1 MEALRSAVA
10 AGLFKHA
17 TPRLGAPSVW
27 EMHCDIQTEAKAI
40 EVTMPIDGASVN
52 LTPFIS
58 DLVSRVHNTTEYSV
72 TLMYA
77 QAGSLFIGFTHRTNH
92 VNGRNKA
99 QKRKAPDS
107 NTNETSMI
115 KKLRTTKTT
124 SAAEVREEK
133 FGDQSQATYF
143 DTIGVEIVRAFID
156 IRRDETPREA
166 VVRKHVLED
175 RLVIECKGLD
185 ILTLH
190 DMNRFSA
197 KVKLA
202 VTKAETLQN
211 KLSYKVFLNFLD
223 TTSVGISVLIEQVQ
237 SIEPDSSGFIS
248 IIPPNTTAVVSA
260 TL

>member
-17 TPRLGAPSVW
+17 TPRVGAPAVW

-40 EVTMPIDGASVN
+40 EVTMPTEGASVN

-58 DLVSRVHNTTEYSV
+58 DLVSRVHNTTEHSV

-77 QAGSLFIGFTHRTNH
+77 QAGSLLIGFTHRTNH

-115 KKLRTTKTT
+115 KKLRIAPSVSVLGITP
-124 SAAEVREEK
+124 EEAVEK
-133 FGDQSQATYF
+133 YAGHTFGDIANEVHTS
-143 DTIGVEIVRAFID
+143 IVD
-156 IRRDETPREA
+156 IRKDETPIA
-166 VVRKHVLED
+166 AMFRKQITHDQLM
-175 RLVIECKGLD
+175 IECKGLD
-185 ILTLH
+185 VLTLH

-211 KLSYKVFLNFLD
+211 KLSYKVFLNFVD
-223 TTSVGISVLIEQVQ
+223 TASVGIRVLIEQVQ
-237 SIEPDSSGFIS
+237 SIEPDCSGFIS